1 MLLRGV
7 ANSKRPKEL
16 CDRLLDFERLHGT
29 LTQLISAEEKCTV
42 RENQVTLLRT
52 LLGYVCVCL
61 ECDYC

>member
-29 LTQLISAEEKCTV
+29 LSQLISAEEKCTV
-42 RENQVTLLRT
+42 RENQVR
-52 LLGYVCVCL
+52 
-61 ECDYC
+61 YCGGC